1 MLNTAIV
8 DARIPER
15 NKEIMMITGEDT
27 RTIEAVLLKPPED
40 RSQME
45 RRALAKFSKQIYT
58 MYVGIR
64 NVLTDNRCQGI
75 ELNDVR
81 KLVDVN
87 KLREYFPYTKA
98 EIDYCL
104 SFVEQHIRI
113 VR

>member
-15 NKEIMMITGEDT
+15 NKEIMMIAGEDT
-27 RTIEAVLLKPPED
+27 GIIEPILLKPPED
-40 RSQME
+40 RSPTE
-45 RRALAKFSKQIYT
+45 RRSLAKFSKRIYT

-64 NVLTDNRCQGI
+64 NVLTDNHCQGL

-81 KLVDVN
+81 KLMDVN
-87 KLREYFPYTKA
+87 KLREYFPYTEA

-104 SFVEQHIRI
+104 SFVEQHVRI